1 MRFLLKLI
9 MKLHSKIWY
18 WFDHWGEPIAIA
30 QASHFANA
38 FCNAMD
44 NPRTLLPF
52 LFGSFVGRQ
61 TMKSKGDSWV
71 PLLWKLAIACFFVIA
86 IMDVVIS
93 LFAFCYDFVACIL
106 TYILLALGLWEQIGK
121 AGLIKISYI
130 RNIWLEVAAEHE
142 VYIMQNV
149 AAAVECMD

>member
-1 MRFLLKLI
+1 
-9 MKLHSKIWY
+9 
-18 WFDHWGEPIAIA
+18 
-30 QASHFANA
+30 
-38 FCNAMD
+38 
-44 NPRTLLPF
+44 LLPF